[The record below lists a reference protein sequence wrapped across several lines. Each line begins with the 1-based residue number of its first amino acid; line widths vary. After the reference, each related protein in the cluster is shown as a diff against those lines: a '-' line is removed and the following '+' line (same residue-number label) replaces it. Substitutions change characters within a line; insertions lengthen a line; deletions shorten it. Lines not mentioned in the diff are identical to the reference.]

1 MPRYTAA
8 DILLAVLIGAAA
20 AVLAL
25 DYFDIL
31 VR

>member
-8 DILLAVLIGAAA
+8 DILLAVLIGVGA